1 MKILP
6 LIAAAAVAVIAMPI
20 ASASAAEQVRVTI
33 GGHHHHGWH
42 RVCEWRGHGRWRHRV
57 CHRSRW

>member
-6 LIAAAAVAVIAMPI
+6 IIAAAAIAVVAMPI
-20 ASASAAEQVRVTI
+20 GTASAAQVRVVI

-42 RVCEWRGHGRWRHRV
+42 RVCEWRGHGRWRHQV
-57 CHRSRW
+57 CHRARW